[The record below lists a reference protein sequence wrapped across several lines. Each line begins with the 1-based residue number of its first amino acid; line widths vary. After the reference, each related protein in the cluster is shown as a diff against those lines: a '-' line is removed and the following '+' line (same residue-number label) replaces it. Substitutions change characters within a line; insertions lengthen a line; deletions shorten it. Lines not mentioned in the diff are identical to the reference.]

1 MEKYHPKYFLHGHV
15 HMSYGRKYKRYD
27 KYEETNVV
35 NAFDR
40 CVFEFEAEEP
50 EKQFG

>member
-1 MEKYHPKYFLHGHV
+1 
-15 HMSYGRKYKRYD
+15 MSYGRKHKRYD
-27 KYEETNVV
+27 KYEETNVI

-50 EKQFG
+50 GKELE